1 MYENENQS
9 FDNREQDYHYTN
21 TPEQQA
27 PVHPRKKNTKAAR
40 IAKKAGAIAL
50 SAVLF
55 GGVASGTFLGVNYAA
70 GYRNNTSTVASSENA
85 SASAQTASSSSSLL
99 KATTPVSTGSA
110 SSSGS
115 LDVSSVAESV
125 MPSIVS
131 ITNKSV
137 QEVQNYFSMFGYG
150 GQAQEVESTSVGS
163 GIIIGKNDTELLIV
177 TNNHVVE
184 GADTLSASFIDNS
197 VYEAT
202 IKGTDSDN
210 DLAVIAVP
218 LSSISDDTM
227 SQIAVAA
234 VGDSD
239 SLKVGEQ
246 VVAIGNALG
255 YGQSVTTGIVS
266 ATDRTL
272 SSSDSSDSNALISST
287 VTTKVTPT
295 YIQTD
300 AAINPGNS
308 GGALLNMNGEVI
320 GINSAK
326 YSSEEVEGMGFAIPI
341 TEAKDIIN
349 NLMNEKTKTEVSED
363 EASWLG
369 INGVAVNES
378 NAQLYNMPQGVY
390 VYSIV
395 EDGPAASSDLQ
406 EKDIITAIEGTG
418 ISSMDELK
426 EQLKYYAG
434 GEKVTLTVE
443 RLANGAYEEVSV
455 DVTLGYKK
463 DYQSSQSSDQQQ
475 NGQNNNGQSNGQG
488 GFAFPG
494 QN

>member
-1 MYENENQS
+1 
-9 FDNREQDYHYTN
+9 
-21 TPEQQA
+21 
-27 PVHPRKKNTKAAR
+27 
-40 IAKKAGAIAL
+40 
-50 SAVLF
+50 
-55 GGVASGTFLGVNYAA
+55 
-70 GYRNNTSTVASSENA
+70 
-85 SASAQTASSSSSLL
+85 
-99 KATTPVSTGSA
+99 
-110 SSSGS
+110 
-115 LDVSSVAESV
+115 
-125 MPSIVS
+125 
-131 ITNKSV
+131 
-137 QEVQNYFSMFGYG
+137 MFGYG

-272 SSSDSSDSNALISST
+272 SSSDSDDSNALISST
-287 VTTKVTPT
+287 VTTKETPT

-308 GGALLNMNGEVI
+308 GGALVNMKGEVI

-326 YSSEEVEGMGFAIPI
+326 LASTEVEGMGYAIPI
-341 TEAKDIIN
+341 TRVSGIIEE
-349 NLMNEKTKTEVSED
+349 LMNETTRTKVADSQK
-363 EASWLG
+363 SSIG
-369 INGVAVNES
+369 IAGITVDS
-378 NAQLYNMPQGVY
+378 NINAAYGIPAGVY
-390 VYSIV
+390 VASVTPGSGAEAAGIRKGDV
-395 EDGPAASSDLQ
+395 ITKFDGKTVSTIQ
-406 EKDIITAIEGTG
+406 
-418 ISSMDELK
+418 ELK
-426 EQLKYYAG
+426 EKLQYYAAGEAVSITVQSPGEG
-434 GEKVTLTVE
+434 GIYTEKELTITLSSAQSSEESQSTDNTQAAPE
-443 RLANGAYEEVSV
+443 KGNGTHKAM
-455 DVTLGYKK
+455 GYK
-463 DYQSSQSSDQQQ
+463 
-475 NGQNNNGQSNGQG
+475 N
-488 GFAFPG
+488 
-494 QN
+494 

>member
-27 PVHPRKKNTKAAR
+27 PTRPRKKNTSAAR

-70 GYRNNTSTVASSENA
+70 GYRNNASTAASSESA
-85 SASAQTASSSSSLL
+85 SASSQTASSSSSLL

-110 SSSGS
+110 ASSGS

-287 VTTKVTPT
+287 VTTKETPT

-308 GGALLNMNGEVI
+308 GGALINMNGEVI
-320 GINSAK
+320 GINSNK
-326 YSSEEVEGMGFAIPI
+326 IGGTVVEGIGYAIPI
-341 TEAKDIIN
+341 SAAEPILSD
-349 NLMNEKTKTEVSED
+349 LMTYETREKVDDSQVGY
-363 EASWLG
+363 LG
-369 INGVAVNES
+369 IIPQSVTSDAAE
-378 NAQLYNMPQGVY
+378 LYGMPEGVY
-390 VYSIV
+390 ISQV
-395 EDGPAASSDLQ
+395 EDGTPAAEAGLLRG
-406 EKDIITAIEGTG
+406 DIIQKLDNKKVSTA
-418 ISSMDELK
+418 DELR
-426 EQLKYYAG
+426 EQLKYYSAG
-434 GEKVTLTVE
+434 ETIDVLVMRSIDGEYVE
-443 RLANGAYEEVSV
+443 RTVT
-455 DVTLGYKK
+455 VTLGERP
-463 DYQSSQSSDQQQ
+463 Q
-475 NGQNNNGQSNGQG
+475 N
-488 GFAFPG
+488 
-494 QN
+494 

>member
-1 MYENENQS
+1 
-9 FDNREQDYHYTN
+9 
-21 TPEQQA
+21 
-27 PVHPRKKNTKAAR
+27 
-40 IAKKAGAIAL
+40 
-50 SAVLF
+50 
-55 GGVASGTFLGVNYAA
+55 
-70 GYRNNTSTVASSENA
+70 
-85 SASAQTASSSSSLL
+85 
-99 KATTPVSTGSA
+99 
-110 SSSGS
+110 
-115 LDVSSVAESV
+115 

-287 VTTKVTPT
+287 VTTKETPT

-308 GGALLNMNGEVI
+308 GGALVNMKGEVI

-326 YSSEEVEGMGFAIPI
+326 LASTEVEGMGYAIPI
-341 TEAKDIIN
+341 EE
-349 NLMNEKTKTEVSED
+349 LMNETTRTKVADSQK
-363 EASWLG
+363 SSIG
-369 INGVAVNES
+369 IAGITVDS
-378 NAQLYNMPQGVY
+378 NINAAYGIPAGVY
-390 VYSIV
+390 VASVTPGSGAEAAGIRKGDV
-395 EDGPAASSDLQ
+395 ITKFDGKTVSTIQ
-406 EKDIITAIEGTG
+406 
-418 ISSMDELK
+418 ELK
-426 EQLKYYAG
+426 EKLQYYAAGEAVSITVQSPGEG
-434 GEKVTLTVE
+434 GIYTEKELTITLSS
-443 RLANGAYEEVSV
+443 A
-455 DVTLGYKK
+455 
-463 DYQSSQSSDQQQ
+463 QSSEESQSTDNTQAAPEKGNGTHKAMGYQ
-475 NGQNNNGQSNGQG
+475 N
-488 GFAFPG
+488 
-494 QN
+494 

>member
-1 MYENENQS
+1 
-9 FDNREQDYHYTN
+9 
-21 TPEQQA
+21 
-27 PVHPRKKNTKAAR
+27 
-40 IAKKAGAIAL
+40 
-50 SAVLF
+50 
-55 GGVASGTFLGVNYAA
+55 
-70 GYRNNTSTVASSENA
+70 
-85 SASAQTASSSSSLL
+85 
-99 KATTPVSTGSA
+99 
-110 SSSGS
+110 
-115 LDVSSVAESV
+115 

-227 SQIAVAA
+227 SQIAVDA

-272 SSSDSSDSNALISST
+272 SSSDSDDSNALISST
-287 VTTKVTPT
+287 VTTKETPT

-308 GGALLNMNGEVI
+308 GGALVNMKGEVI

-326 YSSEEVEGMGFAIPI
+326 LASTEVEGMGYAIPI
-341 TEAKDIIN
+341 TRVSSIIEE
-349 NLMNEKTKTEVSED
+349 LMNETTRTKVADSQK
-363 EASWLG
+363 SSIG
-369 INGVAVNES
+369 IAGITVDS
-378 NAQLYNMPQGVY
+378 NINAAYGIPAGVY
-390 VYSIV
+390 VASVTPGSGAEAAGIRKGDV
-395 EDGPAASSDLQ
+395 ITKFDGKTVSTIQ
-406 EKDIITAIEGTG
+406 
-418 ISSMDELK
+418 ELK
-426 EQLKYYAG
+426 EKLQYYAAGEAVSITVQSPGEG
-434 GEKVTLTVE
+434 GIYTEKELTITLSS
-443 RLANGAYEEVSV
+443 A
-455 DVTLGYKK
+455 
-463 DYQSSQSSDQQQ
+463 QSSEESQSTDNTQAAPEKGNGTHKAMGYQ
-475 NGQNNNGQSNGQG
+475 N
-488 GFAFPG
+488 
-494 QN
+494 

>member
-1 MYENENQS
+1 MDDYYNGDFQNDNNQMGQM
-9 FDNREQDYHYTN
+9 N
-21 TPEQQA
+21 EQQA
-27 PVHPRKKNTKAAR
+27 PVYTYIPTEPGTPRKPKKTKKNGGFW
-40 IAKKAGAIAL
+40 KKAGMFVLCGAL
-50 SAVLF
+50 V
-55 GGVASGTFLGVNYAA
+55 GGAGAGSFIGVMKASGYEAKLEKAVAA
-70 GYRNNTSTVASSENA
+70 AKESQTTKV
-85 SASAQTASSSSSLL
+85 QTAETT
-99 KATTPVSTGSA
+99 ATG
-110 SSSGS
+110 SSGS
-115 LDVSSVAESV
+115 STSGTTTVADVAEGV
-125 MPSIVS
+125 MPSIVA
-131 ITNKSV
+131 ITNTQVYQSNDWSYFFGGNSGSK
-137 QEVQNYFSMFGYG
+137 EVTGS
-150 GQAQEVESTSVGS
+150 GS
-163 GIIIGKNDTELLIV
+163 GIIIGQNDTELLV
-177 TNNHVVE
+177 LTNYHVIE
-184 GADTLSASFIDNS
+184 GANSLTVSFIDGTT
-197 VYEAT
+197 ADAQ
-202 IKGTDSDN
+202 IKGTAESN
-210 DLAVIAVP
+210 DLAVVAIP
-218 LSSISDDTM
+218 RENLSDDTKNRIK
-227 SQIAVAA
+227 IATL
-234 VGDSD
+234 GDSD
-239 SLKVGEQ
+239 GLRVGDE

-255 YGQSVTTGIVS
+255 YGQSLTYGHVS
-266 ATDRTL
+266 ALSRDVTIDNKTL
-272 SSSDSSDSNALISST
+272 TLL
-287 VTTKVTPT
+287 
-295 YIQTD
+295 QTD

-349 NLMNEKTKTEVSED
+349 NLMMMNEKTKTEVSED

-395 EDGPAASSDLQ
+395 ENGPAASSDLQ

-463 DYQSSQSSDQQQ
+463 DYQSSDQQQ